1 MQTHECVENL
11 LTILK
16 QASQEKRIR
25 EGAIFFALLTVL
37 QKKYLHFFLQC
48 SIILLL
54 KVWAHLAVAVCHG
67 HKDHKEVKSV
77 MNSYELLYIID
88 NDLSDEGKEAIVN
101 KINAVVTDNGG
112 TVDGIDKW
120 GTRKLAYAI
129 NYKTEGY
136 YVLVNFSAPATL
148 PDEVERVLRITD
160 GVIRFM
166 VVKK

>member
-1 MQTHECVENL
+1 
-11 LTILK
+11 
-16 QASQEKRIR
+16 
-25 EGAIFFALLTVL
+25 
-37 QKKYLHFFLQC
+37 
-48 SIILLL
+48 
-54 KVWAHLAVAVCHG
+54 
-67 HKDHKEVKSV
+67 

-88 NDLSDEGKEAIVN
+88 NGFSDEAKENLIN

-148 PDEVERVLRITD
+148 PDELERVLRITD
-160 GVIRFM
+160 GIMRFM